1 MNSDNAVQLAKIDRD
16 LDALIALTKND
27 GIDNDELVERLSSSV
42 IELKDIYDRGGIDSK
57 YMYDLAIDVSDK
69 IESVDPG
76 ECFWTLNFEYK
87 SGGQLFPLN
96 MVIDDAKDLKS
107 VADYNLSQ
115 KKSIRPTKLLEISDD
130 KPSAHFTNCLKGMDI
145 ALYVE
150 NEKPTDNS
158 GNRNLVLWNKGCA
171 FAEDNLT
178 YNYLKKSYVSES
190 SGRVLSEILKERPHL
205 KVLDQSSF
213 VSWHELNAEKY
224 ETNELTQELKEK
236 MTKEIIDMCQYVG
249 DNIPNIVPSNNSTQ
263 RMK

>member
-107 VADYNLSQ
+107 VADYNLS
-115 KKSIRPTKLLEISDD
+115 
-130 KPSAHFTNCLKGMDI
+130 
-145 ALYVE
+145 
-150 NEKPTDNS
+150 
-158 GNRNLVLWNKGCA
+158 
-171 FAEDNLT
+171 
-178 YNYLKKSYVSES
+178 
-190 SGRVLSEILKERPHL
+190 
-205 KVLDQSSF
+205 
-213 VSWHELNAEKY
+213 
-224 ETNELTQELKEK
+224 
-236 MTKEIIDMCQYVG
+236 
-249 DNIPNIVPSNNSTQ
+249 
-263 RMK
+263 